1 MKRLSAFLLCLV
13 LALSLIPAAA
23 AEDIEI
29 IDVDETAELD
39 LEDDDLIEIVEPA
52 EEAEATPNSTVA
64 SGTCGDDMQW
74 VLYSSGEMHLTG
86 NGDMWNFTSSEVP
99 WRDYLDSI
107 KTLTISNGITSI
119 GTSAFAGCSNLK
131 LDPDILAG
139 LNSVKVIGYAAFAR
153 CTSLDYVFIPDSVTF
168 IAENAFL
175 GCTSL
180 KHMTIA
186 GSPTISDDVFTFC
199 SALESISLLSSTA
212 PSFAEYAF
220 GGRQRITVYYP
231 PNGSGYSACVGQ
243 NFGGE
248 DVSWSEGLHGWCG
261 DDVDWELDSNGQLQV
276 YGIGPTWP
284 DPSVRVRAGS
294 ITSAYVSPG
303 VTDLADYFFYYLTN
317 LRELTLP
324 DGITA
329 IGNYCFY
336 GDPISS
342 IEIPSQV
349 TEIGQSAFVNT
360 HLTDIRFRGH
370 APTIS
375 PSAFSGMSG
384 VTARYYPLADWTESV
399 WSRLGG
405 RITWICDDKLGRAV
419 TWKLSSAG
427 KLTLSGSG
435 ETWDYGEEHPGYWYV
450 SDDCK
455 SLSVG
460 SGVTELGDELFYGLD
475 QLKTASLPKSLTGI
489 GSYAFGNC
497 VELGRISFYG
507 SAPTFGSSCF
517 YNARNLTARYPASD
531 TSWTSSVRKSYGAD
545 SVTWVAVEKPTI
557 TSSPSSVTDEKDSTA
572 TFTVK
577 ASGVG
582 LSYQW
587 YYRTSSAG
595 EWKKST
601 STGNKTAT
609 LSVKATSARDGF
621 QFCCRVSNVGGYRYS
636 KSATLTVGTKPVI
649 TTQPTSKT
657 AAAGTDV
664 KFKVAATGATSYQ
677 WQYRKSASGTWY
689 NSTSTGNKTATL
701 TVTATEARSGFQFR
715 CKVTNA
721 AGTTNSSYAKLTV
734 VTKPTVTTQPASKTA
749 TAGTTVKFK
758 VVATGGGLSYQWQ
771 YRKGSSGTWYNCTS
785 TGAKTAEMTLTATA
799 ARNGFQFRCKV
810 TNAADTTYSNYA
822 KLTVK

>member
-23 AEDIEI
+23 AEDIVI
-29 IDVDETAELD
+29 VDVDEPELEVP
-39 LEDDDLIEIVEPA
+39 EDEDLIEIVEPEDDPA
-52 EEAEATPNSTVA
+52 ELPNSTVA

-74 VLYSSGEMHLTG
+74 YLYSTGELHLTGSGEMWDFA
-86 NGDMWNFTSSEVP
+86 NVEVP
-99 WRDYLDSI
+99 WKDYLDSI
-107 KTLTISNGITSI
+107 KTLTIDNGITSI
-119 GTSAFAGCSNLK
+119 GQAAFAGCSNLK
-131 LDPDILAG
+131 LNPDILDG
-139 LNSVKVIGYAAFAR
+139 LEGINTIGYAAFAR

-199 SALESISLLSSTA
+199 SALESISLLSGTA
-212 PSFAEYAF
+212 PSFADFSF
-220 GGRQRITVYYP
+220 GGVQRITVYYP
-231 PNGSGYSACVGQ
+231 PNGSGYSACVGK

-248 DVSWSEGLHGWCG
+248 LSWSEGLHGWCG

-276 YGIGPTWP
+276 YGVGPTWP
-284 DPSVRVRAGS
+284 DPSFRVRAGS

-303 VTDLADYFFYYLTN
+303 VTDLAAYFFYYLTN

-375 PSAFSGMSG
+375 TSAFSGMSG

-405 RITWICDDKLGRAV
+405 SITWICDDKLGRAV

-435 ETWDYGEEHPGYWYV
+435 ETWDYGEEHPGYLYV

-497 VELGRISFYG
+497 VALERISFFG
-507 SAPTFGSSCF
+507 SAPSFGSYAFGGIRS
-517 YNARNLTARYPASD
+517 LTARYPASD

-557 TSSPSSVTDEKDSTA
+557 TTQPTSKTASVGTTVK
-572 TFTVK
+572 FTVK

-587 YYRTSSAG
+587 YYRTGSTG

-701 TVTATEARSGFQFR
+701 TVTATEARNGFQFR

-734 VTKPTVTTQPASKTA
+734 VTKPTITTQPTSRTV

-758 VVATGGGLSYQWQ
+758 VAATGGGLSYQWQ
-771 YRKGSSGTWYNCTS
+771 YRKSSSDSWHNCTS

-799 ARNGFQFRCKV
+799 ARNGFQFRCV
-810 TNAADTTYSNYA
+810 ITNAAGTTNSNYA